1 MSKELKGIDISEW
14 QEPSKID
21 YDKLAKDIDFVILR
35 AGYTGYG
42 KTPPNSNNFGKDRH
56 FDTHYNEFKKRNVPI
71 GVYWYGGAITKAE
84 VDKEIA
90 VLLDAIKGKKLEYPV
105 YYDVEENRNHGTLS
119 KAALTDIVKDWCAK
133 VEKAGYYVGIYA
145 SLHWSKTKIDMNVL
159 KDYDLWLAHWNVK
172 KPGRNCGMWQYTSD
186 GKLNGYSGRLDLNIS
201 YIDYKKVITEAKL
214 NHLDGAKP
222 EPTPKPTPKPTPQP
236 SGEFKVGD
244 EVIVNGTLY
253 GTSDGDKPGK
263 SVKNVKTKITRYISG
278 AKKPYNTTGDLGWVG
293 ADQLTRVGGKAPDK
307 PVTAPGATLR
317 VGDKVKLINNVQYT
331 GGRFA
336 AYYDVYDVFEVK
348 GDRVVIGKVQNGQ
361 RVVTAAV
368 NIINLKKV

>member
-1 MSKELKGIDISEW
+1 MFKGIDISVW

-21 YDKLAKDIDFVILR
+21 YDKLAKEVDFVILR

-71 GVYWYGGAITKAE
+71 GAYWYGGAINKSE

-90 VLLDAIKGKKLEYPV
+90 VLMDVIKGKTFEYPI

-119 KAALTDIVKDWCAK
+119 KAALTEIVKDWCAK
-133 VEKAGYYVGIYA
+133 VEAKGYYVGIYA
-145 SLHWSKTKIDMNVL
+145 SLSWTRNKFDMGKL
-159 KDYDLWLAHWNVK
+159 PFDLWLAHWGVSK
-172 KPGRNCGMWQYTSD
+172 AGRDCGVWQYTSD
-186 GKLNGYSGRLDLNIS
+186 GKLNGYAGRLDMNIAYKDYPAIMKEKGLNGFNKDS
-201 YIDYKKVITEAKL
+201 
-214 NHLDGAKP
+214 KP
-222 EPTPKPTPKPTPQP
+222 EPTPTPKPTPKPTQKP
-236 SGEFKVGD
+236 SGEFKIGD

-253 GTSDGDKPGK
+253 GTSNGDKPGK
-263 SVKNVKTKITRYISG
+263 VVKNVKTKITRYNKG

-293 ADQLTRVGGKAPDK
+293 VDQLTRVGGKAPDK
-307 PVTAPGATLR
+307 PVTAPSATLK

-331 GGRFA
+331 GGRFT
-336 AYYDVYDVFEVK
+336 AYFNEYDVFEVK